1 MAEKTTRTSIV
12 KPVKELWHAL
22 LLIIP
27 ITFRWIW
34 FLIKNRNLSK
44 EKKSELFW
52 EMGAKNM
59 DRYADNEGLKKFNTR
74 RKENLEKYLPGS
86 DRILDYGC
94 GNGTIA
100 ITCAGMVQEIQGID
114 YAAGMIE
121 AAQRKAAEAKV
132 ENARFMQ
139 ATIFDPWLEEGS
151 YDAVLAW
158 GILHL
163 VDDRDLVV
171 TRIREL
177 LKPGGLVVSAT
188 ECMAEKKT
196 PITTLLSFL
205 MKIGIFP
212 ISLKYFTVAEL
223 EASFTG
229 AGFQIIEKEIM
240 GDNPVSCFIAAKK
253 MN

>member
-1 MAEKTTRTSIV
+1 MTGNTSAGSFG

-27 ITFRWIW
+27 ITVRWFW

-52 EMGAKNM
+52 DMGAKNM
-59 DRYADNEGLKKFNTR
+59 DRYADNEGLKKVNAR
-74 RKENLEKYLPGS
+74 RKEKLEKYLRGS
-86 DRILDYGC
+86 NRVLDYGC

-100 ITCAGMVQEIQGID
+100 MACAGMVKEIQGID

-139 ATIFDPWLEEGS
+139 ATVFDLRLEKGS
-151 YDAVLAW
+151 YDTVLAW

-163 VDDRDLVV
+163 VDDRNLVV
-171 TRIREL
+171 NRVNEL

-196 PITTLLSFL
+196 SITSLLSFL

-212 ISLKYFTVAEL
+212 ISLKFFTVAEL
-223 EASFTG
+223 EESFTG
-229 AGFQIIEKEIM
+229 AGFQILEKEIM
-240 GDNPVSCFIAAKK
+240 GDNPVSSFIAAKK
-253 MN
+253 M